1 MPSLQVQLK
10 GMQVI
15 VWTCTPIARGRI
27 GEDMVEEEIA
37 ESNAKVPCGM
47 VSRGARG
54 SKLPFIHSL
63 VDDSLAM
70 LCDDKKM

>member
-1 MPSLQVQLK
+1 
-10 GMQVI
+10 
-15 VWTCTPIARGRI
+15 
-27 GEDMVEEEIA
+27 MVEEEIA

-47 VSRGARG
+47 VSRGTRG